1 MLAPPRLLKVQAGVV
16 GTGERPWAGEGAS
29 TMRRKTFD
37 ALLTTGGL
45 VLAAVL
51 IVAGALLTWAH
62 TFVHNEV
69 RSQLAQ
75 QQIFIP
81 KAGSPEIASPQ
92 ISPYLSKYAGQQL
105 LTGPQAKAY
114 ADHYIN
120 VHLQKIGGGQTYSQL
135 RSEE

>member
-1 MLAPPRLLKVQAGVV
+1 MDRGQAP
-16 GTGERPWAGEGAS
+16 ERKGAS

-37 ALLTTGGL
+37 VLLTTGGL

-62 TFVHNEV
+62 TFVHSEV
-69 RSQLAQ
+69 RSQLTQ

-81 KAGSPEIASPQ
+81 KAGSAEIASPQ
-92 ISPYLSKYAGQQL
+92 IAPYLNKYAGQQL
-105 LTGPQAKAY
+105 VTGAQAKAY

-120 VHLQKIGGGQTYSQL
+120 VHLSKIGGGQTYSQL
-135 RSEE
+135 SSK